1 MQSLQLGLRSARLLS
16 AACRSETLHEALS
29 VAQRTMTM
37 PCQPMAMSGPPVG
50 YSSFK
55 NAWLPR
61 LWSGTT
67 NAFLRQCLFEEC
79 VDVPV
84 KSKVTAVLHT
94 PTDVSITNG
103 TMLRLEVQVSPW
115 LSLWHASCRFLHSFA
130 VSEVLRL
137 LPCR

>member
-1 MQSLQLGLRSARLLS
+1 MQCLQLGLRSARLLS

-37 PCQPMAMSGPPVG
+37 PGQSIAMSQPPVG
-50 YSSFK
+50 YPSLN

-67 NAFLRQCLFEEC
+67 DAFLRQCLFEEC

-84 KSKVTAVLHT
+84 QSRVTAVLHT
-94 PTDVSITNG
+94 PTDVSVSTG
-103 TMLRLEVQVSPW
+103 TMLKLELQVMW
-115 LSLWHASCRFLHSFA
+115 LSHVA
-130 VSEVLRL
+130 RL
-137 LPCR
+137 MHFPPLILSI